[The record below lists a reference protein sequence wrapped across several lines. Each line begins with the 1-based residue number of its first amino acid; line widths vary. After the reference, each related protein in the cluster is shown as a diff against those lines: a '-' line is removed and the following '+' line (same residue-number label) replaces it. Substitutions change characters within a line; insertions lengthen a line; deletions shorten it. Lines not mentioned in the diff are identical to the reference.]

1 MKIRKD
7 FVTNSSS
14 SSFIISKNS
23 EYNNEESIYQ
33 HIKSIVIEYK
43 QILDD
48 ILNKLEK
55 QYILNKN
62 YTISDKNNKEISNKL
77 FDSIDKDI
85 RSKYGEIRIYDIIDY
100 KNYNHI
106 KELLNR
112 IINNNTYTEYSEN
125 NIDQESFR
133 IIDLSNENNT
143 DGAISDIA
151 GWYIGCYNDDISDR
165 YKCKHCDEISKG
177 YCYIAN
183 NNYSSDTKMYT
194 ILGKYA
200 IYEEDGMKYRLSDY
214 IKLKLDNI
222 SDYSCWHM
230 G

>member
-33 HIKSIVIEYK
+33 YIREITIEYK

-48 ILNKLEK
+48 IISQLEK
-55 QYILNKN
+55 QYIINKN
-62 YTISDKNNKEISNKL
+62 YTISDKNNKQISNKL
-77 FDSIDKDI
+77 FDSIDNDI
-85 RSKYGEIRIYDIIDY
+85 RSKYGEICIYDVINY
-100 KNYNHI
+100 KNYNHT
-106 KELLNR
+106 KELLDR
-112 IINNNTYTEYSEN
+112 IIDSNTYTEYSEN
-125 NIDQESFR
+125 NKDQESFR
-133 IIDLSNENNT
+133 IVDLSNENNT
-143 DGAISDIA
+143 DEAISDIA
-151 GWYIGCYNDDISDR
+151 GWYIGCYDNDISDR
-165 YKCKHCDEISKG
+165 YKCKHCSEASKE

-183 NNYSSDTKMYT
+183 NNYTSDTKVYI

-200 IYEEDGMKYRLSDY
+200 IYEEDGINYRLPDY
-214 IKLKLDNI
+214 IKHKLDNI

>member
-43 QILDD
+43 QILDN
-48 ILNKLEK
+48 ISNKLDK

-62 YTISDKNNKEISNKL
+62 YTISDKNNKQSDKL
-77 FDSIDKDI
+77 FDSINDDI
-85 RSKYGEIRIYDIIDY
+85 YSKYEEISIYDIFDY

-106 KELLNR
+106 KELLDR
-112 IINNNTYTEYSEN
+112 IINNNTYTEYSKSN
-125 NIDQESFR
+125 TDQESFR
-133 IIDLSNENNT
+133 IVDLSNENNT
-143 DGAISDIA
+143 DGAISNIA
-151 GWYIGCYNDDISDR
+151 GWYIGCYNDDTVDR
-165 YKCKHCDEISKG
+165 YKCKYCDEVSKD

-200 IYEEDGMKYRLSDY
+200 IYEEDGMKYRLPDY
-214 IKLKLDNI
+214 IKLRLDNI

>member
-23 EYNNEESIYQ
+23 EYNTEESIYQ

-48 ILNKLEK
+48 ISDKLEK

-62 YTISDKNNKEISNKL
+62 YTISDKNNNQLSDKI
-77 FDSIDKDI
+77 FDTIDEDI
-85 RSKYGEIRIYDIIDY
+85 RSKYEYISIYDIIGY

-112 IINNNTYTEYSEN
+112 IINNNTYAEYSEN

-143 DGAISDIA
+143 DYGILDIA
-151 GWYIGCYNDDISDR
+151 GWYIGCYNDNISDR
-165 YKCKHCDEISKG
+165 YKCKYCDEVSKG

-183 NNYSSDTKMYT
+183 NNYNSDTKMYT
-194 ILGKYA
+194 ILGRYA
-200 IYEEDGMKYRLSDY
+200 IYEEDGMKYRLPDY
-214 IKLKLDNI
+214 IKLRLDNI